1 MSTNSRPGRSSRVDH
16 DAMFALA
23 LQRACACEPVP
34 AAQGASAVNAL
45 LARAGR
51 VLPMPAAAAQAD
63 QVPPT

>member
-23 LQRACACEPVP
+23 LQRACACEPIHVS
-34 AAQGASAVNAL
+34 QGASTASAL
-45 LARAGR
+45 FARAGR
-51 VLPMPAAAAQAD
+51 VLPMPTAAAQAD

>member
-1 MSTNSRPGRSSRVDH
+1 MSTNSRPGRRSIVDH

-23 LQRACACEPVP
+23 LQRASVPGPAHAVQDPCA
-34 AAQGASAVNAL
+34 ASAL

-51 VLPMPAAAAQAD
+51 VLPWPSGAARRD

>member
-1 MSTNSRPGRSSRVDH
+1 MSTNSRPGRSSSIDH

-23 LQRACACEPVP
+23 LQRASVCEPAH
-34 AAQGASAVNAL
+34 AAQEPGAASAL

-51 VLPMPAAAAQAD
+51 VLPWPAGAAQRD

>member
-1 MSTNSRPGRSSRVDH
+1 MSTNSRPGRSRSIDH

-23 LQRACACEPVP
+23 LQRASDCEPAHVVQEP
-34 AAQGASAVNAL
+34 CAASVL

-51 VLPMPAAAAQAD
+51 VFPCPSGAAGRD